1 MIRRPPRS
9 TLFPYTTLFRSQ
21 QVRQGFGVPLAQ
33 VQVARI
39 GRDRERLFVEAEER
53 QVHGSMLLDGA
64 AATKRDRKSTRLN
77 SSHLVISYAVF
88 CLKKK
93 NHRATPSHRA

>member
-9 TLFPYTTLFRSQ
+9 TLFPYTTLFRSHEAARLVDAVQ

-64 AATKRDRKSTRLN
+64 AAAQCPGTEARPRL
-77 SSHLVISYAVF
+77 VQGRIEAP
-88 CLKKK
+88 
-93 NHRATPSHRA
+93 RAARLLE

>member
-64 AATKRDRKSTRLN
+64 AAAQCPGTEARPRL
-77 SSHLVISYAVF
+77 VQGRIEAP
-88 CLKKK
+88 
-93 NHRATPSHRA
+93 RAARLLEIGRAHV